1 MGIAGE
7 LKTCRLEL
15 MIRAASMVANVAQQ
29 LQFSTAG
36 LN

>member
-7 LKTCRLEL
+7 LKTCRLDP
-15 MIRAASMVANVAQQ
+15 MIRAASMVANVAQH

-36 LN
+36 LH